1 MSTSGS
7 QKQPKYTIE
16 GDTIVMRF
24 KISPRKSTTNKSML
38 LATTSGAE
46 VFTHDGMDIMM
57 NVNVYVPIGQ
67 WEDKTKRK
75 K

>member
-1 MSTSGS
+1 MSAGTP
-7 QKQPKYTIE
+7 KQPKYSIE

-24 KISPRKSTTNKSML
+24 KISPRKSKTNKSML
-38 LATTSGAE
+38 LASTSGAE

-67 WEDKTKRK
+67 WEEETKAK